1 MLSADIPIAVRHHFD
16 HRIGAEIG
24 IGFKSCSEGDSSLTD
39 FALEGALLYA
49 LAPGDRTNLYLRP
62 SAGFLSEERTDG
74 TYSTIVLGAGLLFE
88 VFLTRDLSVTA
99 AQGVSIDFVG
109 PPPGHGSASEDRLAV
124 RLRGE
129 WWPRL
134 GFVYYLP

>member
-1 MLSADIPIAVRHHFD
+1 MLSADIPIGVRHHFD

-24 IGFKSCSEGDSSLTD
+24 IGLDSRSEDGSSLTD

-49 LAPGDRTNLYLRP
+49 LAPGDRTNLNLRP

-74 TYSTIVLGAGLLFE
+74 TYSTIVLGVGVSFE

-109 PPPGHGSASEDRLAV
+109 PPPDHGAASEDRLAV

-129 WWPRL
+129 PWPRL